1 MMPGM
6 APLTKRAETLFG
18 REIASFRRFLKAEN
32 KSDNTIRIYTDA
44 AERFA
49 NWLAANSGAGD
60 DGIKPVDNWLDV
72 EPKHIQ
78 GWIISIL
85 ETRTPGYA
93 NNQYRAIQQFFRWLS
108 DEEEIPNPMQRLR
121 PPEVPEKPVP
131 VLRVDQL
138 QALLRSCQGRDFVSR
153 RDLAII
159 YVLMDTG
166 IRRAE
171 LVGLTVDDVDLDLR
185 EIQVFGKGRR
195 PRIVTIGRRAAVALD
210 RYLRVRAQQQKW
222 ADRPELWL
230 AEKGRGVLTESGV
243 RLMLRRRG
251 EAVGIPG
258 LHPHMLRHTWAHYAK
273 MHLSE
278 EEIMRLAGWRS
289 RQMLD
294 RYAASLA
301 DERAREAGKR
311 RPLGD
316 EL

>member
-6 APLTKRAETLFG
+6 APLTNRAETLFG

-60 DGIKPVDNWLDV
+60 DGIEPVDNWLDV
-72 EPKHIQ
+72 APKHIQ

-85 ETRTPGYA
+85 ETRTAGYA

-108 DEEEIPNPMQRLR
+108 DEEEIPNPMLGLR
-121 PPEVPEKPVP
+121 PPAVPEQPVE
-131 VLRVDQL
+131 VLRREQL
-138 QALLRSCQGRDFVSR
+138 TALLRNCQGRDFVNR
-153 RDLAII
+153 RDLAIL
-159 YVLMDTG
+159 YVLMDAG

-171 LVGLTVDDVDLDLR
+171 LVGLTVDDVDLDMR
-185 EIQVFGKGRR
+185 EIRVLGKGRR
-195 PRIVTIGRRAAVALD
+195 QRVVTIGRRAAVALD
-210 RYLRVRAQQQKW
+210 RYLRVRAQQKW

-230 AEKGRGVLTESGV
+230 AEKGRGVLTKWGV
-243 RLMLRRRG
+243 REMLERRG
-251 EAVGIPG
+251 RAVGIPN

-273 MHLSE
+273 LHLSE
-278 EEIMRLAGWRS
+278 EELMRLAGWRS

>member
-49 NWLAANSGAGD
+49 NWLAAGAGD
-60 DGIKPVDNWLDV
+60 DGIEPVGNWLDV

-185 EIQVFGKGRR
+185 EIQVVGKGRR

-210 RYLRVRAQQQKW
+210 RYLRVRAQQKW